1 MNGLL
6 PQAALLSSRL
16 TPGEGRGVSE
26 PNRKICLLKS
36 QRSLAKGEFL
46 RDSHTQLEECKGV
59 SIPTEPK
66 KSQGVQRLAFVF
78 I

>member
-1 MNGLL
+1 M
-6 PQAALLSSRL
+6 
-16 TPGEGRGVSE
+16 SE